1 MFLIYLIIFSF
12 VNFYIK
18 DIKKFN
24 FIIIYNNKYVFYN
37 NIIICIYL

>member
-18 DIKKFN
+18 VKKFN